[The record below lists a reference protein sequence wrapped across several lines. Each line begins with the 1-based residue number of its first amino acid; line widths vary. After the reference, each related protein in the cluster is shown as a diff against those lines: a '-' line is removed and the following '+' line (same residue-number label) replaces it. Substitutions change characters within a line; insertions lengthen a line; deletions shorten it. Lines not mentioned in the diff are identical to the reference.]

1 MSGDSPSAGGDAS
14 SSSTVRRRKRGR
26 KITMSEAE
34 IEQDKQDLN
43 QRTNQQMLVYLL
55 VACVIIGAWALGTLG
70 CSFIWIFC
78 LLFVTFWIWYKKVTS
93 IVEKALRKKET
104 LLLRRRNL
112 RQSETAEWLN
122 FILNRW

>member
-1 MSGDSPSAGGDAS
+1 
-14 SSSTVRRRKRGR
+14 
-26 KITMSEAE
+26 MSEAE

-55 VACVIIGAWALGTLG
+55 VACVIISAWALGTLG